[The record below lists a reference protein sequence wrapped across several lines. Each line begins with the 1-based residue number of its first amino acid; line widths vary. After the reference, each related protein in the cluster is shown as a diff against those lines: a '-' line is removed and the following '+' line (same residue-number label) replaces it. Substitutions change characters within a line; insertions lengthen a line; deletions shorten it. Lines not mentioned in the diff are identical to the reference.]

1 MADLY
6 SIEDHRGVFKPKLD
20 AECYLAPNAQ
30 IIGNVEVKK
39 GANIWFGAVLRG
51 DIEPI
56 MVGENSNIQDNSVLH
71 TEKDA
76 ACIVKDNVTVGHSV
90 TLHGCTIND
99 GCLIGM
105 GAVILNRSVIGKN
118 CLIGAGALVTEDM
131 IIPDNSLVV
140 GFPAKVIRQLSDK
153 EIEAMHQNTVR
164 YIVNGQNYQKN
175 LKKLNSSLDSQV

>member
-6 SIEDHRGVFKPKLD
+6 SIEDYRGLFRPKLD
-20 AECYLAPNAQ
+20 NECYVAPNVQ
-30 IIGNVEVKK
+30 IIGDVEIKK

-56 MVGENSNIQDNSVLH
+56 IIGENSNIQDNSVLH

-76 ACIVKDNVTVGHSV
+76 ACIVENNVTVGHSV
-90 TLHGCTIND
+90 TLHGCII
-99 GCLIGM
+99 GEGSLIGM
-105 GAVILNRSVIGKN
+105 GAVILNRSIIGKN

-140 GFPAKVIRQLSDK
+140 GLPAKVVRQLSNK
-153 EIEAMHQNTVR
+153 EIEAMHQNTWR
-164 YIVNGQNYQKN
+164 YIKNGQNYKKN
-175 LKKLNSSLDSQV
+175 LKKLN